1 MASDTNSRERLRR
14 SFRPERI
21 RLLFI
26 GESPPA
32 SGRFFYSANSGL
44 YRAMHAAFQIAGTEV
59 DDENFLARF
68 QARGYYLMDLC
79 RKPVDHL
86 DPIERRAMRK
96 AGETF
101 LTRELKRLQ
110 PGMIAPVLRSIVGNV
125 ENAAARANWQGEVL
139 QFPYPGRWS
148 RHRATF
154 IEALVPVIRRLD
166 P

>member
-1 MASDTNSRERLRR
+1 MASDTTSRERLRR
-14 SFRPERI
+14 SFRPARI

-44 YRAMHAAFQIAGTEV
+44 YRAMHAAFQIADDEV
-59 DDENFLARF
+59 DGENFLAKF
-68 QARGYYLMDLC
+68 QARGCYLTDLC
-79 RKPVDHL
+79 QEPVDHL
-86 DPIERRAMRK
+86 DPTERRAMRK
-96 AGETF
+96 AGEVF

-125 ENAAARANWQGEVL
+125 ENAAARAQWQGEML

-148 RHRATF
+148 RHRAAF